1 VTEKV
6 CKRSISIEPIKQF
19 GAEEIIRALGAPFID
34 VRYVGGC
41 IRDSILG
48 RPVSDVDLA
57 TPDTP
62 QTVITKVVKAGL
74 RAIPTGL
81 SYGTIT
87 VFSQGSGFEVT
98 TLRRDTASYGRHA
111 EVEFTLDWKEDA
123 SRRDFTFNAMS
134 ARPDGTLFDYYGGE
148 CDARAGRV
156 RFIGDPRDRIRE
168 DYLRILRYF
177 RFLAL
182 YGQEKPSQDILEAC
196 RDLREGLNKLSVERI
211 RDEIVKVLN
220 VPEPGPAI
228 DALNQTRILQQ
239 IFPEGSELETLRSL
253 LNLEGKRTVQES
265 PLMWHSRLSA
275 LIPNDQ
281 QKVYQAAKRLKL
293 SNIDANALAQIQKAA
308 TEARLILS
316 QGKYEHF
323 FYSYKPKILR
333 TAVLVAWARD
343 VHASSPDWE
352 SLYQETLKWS
362 PKTFPLRGQDVR
374 EMGLSEGPRVGV
386 LLEQLEQEWIDGGFQ
401 ESADDLRRRLKA
413 LIV

>member
-1 VTEKV
+1 MG
-6 CKRSISIEPIKQF
+6 PIAQF
-19 GAEEIIRALGAPFID
+19 GADEVFRALGAPVID

-41 IRDSILG
+41 VRDSILG
-48 RPVSDVDLA
+48 RPVSDIDLA
-57 TPDTP
+57 TPDIP
-62 QTVITKVVKAGL
+62 QTVIKKVAKAGL

-81 SYGTIT
+81 SHGTIT
-87 VFSQGSGFEVT
+87 VFSQGFGFEVT
-98 TLRRDTASYGRHA
+98 TLRRDTAAHGRYA
-111 EVEFTLDWKEDA
+111 EVEFTLDWEEDA

-182 YGQEKPSQDILEAC
+182 YGQEEPSQDILEAC

-211 RDEIVKVLN
+211 RAEIIKVLS
-220 VPEPGPAI
+220 VPEPGRAI
-228 DALNQTRILQQ
+228 DALNHTHILHQ
-239 IFPEGSELETLRSL
+239 ILPEGSELETLRAL
-253 LNLEGKRTVQES
+253 LNLERKRNVQDS
-265 PLMWHSRLSA
+265 PVIWRSRLSA
-275 LIPNDQ
+275 LMPNDQ
-281 QKVYQAAKRLKL
+281 KKVGDATKRLKL
-293 SNIDANALAQIQKAA
+293 SNIDTNAIAQINKAA
-308 TEARLILS
+308 TEARVILS
-316 QGKYEHF
+316 QGQYDHF
-323 FYSYKPKILR
+323 FYSYKPKTLM

-343 VHASSPDWE
+343 VYASSPAWE

-374 EMGLSEGPRVGV
+374 EMGLGEGPRVGV
-386 LLEQLEQEWIDGGFQ
+386 LLEQLEQEWVDGGFH

-413 LIV
+413 LIA